1 MARDVDDLATAQI
14 AAAYLRLSTLYRHP
28 ALTVKAFLAGA
39 ALAITACG
47 HGSDAA
53 TRRTSVPVR
62 TAVAARAPFAS
73 MVEALGV
80 VMPRAGHYAELSA
93 PAATRVA
100 RIFVVAGEPVAAG
113 APLIEFERAP
123 FEAAARSAES
133 ALVSAQHGYERA
145 TRLTQAG
152 VLPRKD
158 LDLAAADLAQAQA
171 AAITARRSLE
181 LATLRAPIA
190 GVVTRMTAVL
200 GAPVDANQAV
210 VAVVDPSQ
218 LDLVFSLS
226 PADATTIRGGAPV
239 RVTAGEDSRGER
251 LGDAAVTDVG
261 AIVDSAGRSVGV
273 RARMVSSTRRL
284 LVGET
289 VFGRITT
296 GTRKDAV
303 IVPAAALVPEG
314 EGYRVF
320 VVDGAN
326 TAHARAVTVGGRID
340 AGVEILTGLTGGET
354 VVTEGAYGVED
365 SSLVVPARDSATAH
379 R

>member
-1 MARDVDDLATAQI
+1 V
-14 AAAYLRLSTLYRHP
+14 
-28 ALTVKAFLAGA
+28 
-39 ALAITACG
+39 
-47 HGSDAA
+47 
-53 TRRTSVPVR
+53 
-62 TAVAARAPFAS
+62 
-73 MVEALGV
+73 VEALGTV
-80 VMPRAGHYAELSA
+80 TPRAGHYAELSA

-100 RIFVVAGEPVAAG
+100 RIFVAAGEPVAAG

-133 ALVSAQHGYERA
+133 ALASARHGYERA

-171 AAITARRSLE
+171 AATTARRSLE

-200 GAPVDANQAV
+200 GAPVDASQAV

-218 LDLVFSLS
+218 LDLIFSVS
-226 PADATTIRGGAPV
+226 PADAATIHAGAPV
-239 RVTAGEDSRGER
+239 SVTAGEDSRGEPV
-251 LGDAAVTDVG
+251 GQATVTDVG
-261 AIVDSAGRSVGV
+261 AMVDSAGRSVGV
-273 RARMVSSTRRL
+273 RARMASSGRRL

-289 VFGRITT
+289 IFGRITT
-296 GTRKDAV
+296 GTRKSAV

-320 VVDGAN
+320 VVDGAHV
-326 TAHARAVTVGGRID
+326 AHARAVTVGGRTD
-340 AGVEILTGLTGGET
+340 AGVEILTGLAGGET

-365 SSLVVPARDSATAH
+365 SALVVPAHDSAAA
-379 R
+379 RP

>member
-1 MARDVDDLATAQI
+1 MTAKAILAA
-14 AAAYLRLSTLYRHP
+14 
-28 ALTVKAFLAGA
+28 A
-39 ALAITACG
+39 ALALTACRRG
-47 HGSDAA
+47 DDAA
-53 TRRTSVPVR
+53 LRRPVVPVR
-62 TAVAARAPFAS
+62 TAVAAQAPFAS
-73 MVEALGV
+73 VVDALGTV
-80 VMPRAGHYAELSA
+80 TPRAGHYAELSA

-100 RIFVVAGEPVAAG
+100 RIFVAAGEPVAAG
-113 APLIEFERAP
+113 APLVEFERAP

-133 ALVSAQHGYERA
+133 ALASAQHGFERA

-158 LDLAAADLAQAQA
+158 LDLAAAELAQAQA
-171 AAITARRSLE
+171 AEVTARRSLE

-210 VAVVDPSQ
+210 VAVVDPRQ
-218 LDLVFSLS
+218 LDLVFAVS
-226 PADATTIRGGAPV
+226 PADAATIHGGAPV
-239 RVTAGEDSRGER
+239 SVRAGEDDRGEPV
-251 LGDAAVTDVG
+251 GEATVTDVG

-273 RARMVSSTRRL
+273 RARMVSSARRL

-296 GTRKDAV
+296 GRKNNAV
-303 IVPAAALVPEG
+303 VVPAAALVPEG

-320 VVDGAN
+320 VVDAAN
-326 TAHARAVTVGGRID
+326 TAHARAVTVGGRTD
-340 AGVEILTGLTGGET
+340 AGVEILTGLAGGET

-365 SSLVVPARDSATAH
+365 GSLVVPAHDSAAA
-379 R
+379 RP